1 MPPRKKTRST
11 LKRSSS
17 DLADDHANPKRPR
30 ADDGEDVISNI
41 SLDTAAAPRVR
52 KPTTYKSKAR
62 QKAGLGIATPPRLTN
77 FGFNLENKPKL
88 GRALFH
94 LSPSPRAKA
103 KRSKVFASPKASR
116 KRPKAKG
123 GANTSAETSR
133 MEITVDEEEQH
144 QAPEESTSKSTLSDL
159 DDEADQPRPLPVLSA
174 IRPIQG
180 PGLEI
185 RTPLVGRV
193 IPTLQSLSKRAQTT
207 PIPLFAATPRQPV
220 SQLPP
225 ITDDDNNP
233 PPSPTKSN
241 MVPIFAPTPSHAPP
255 VPSTPAHKPRSI
267 PIFTP
272 SVNRTQD
279 SPTKKFP
286 PVFAPTENSLTSMTT
301 PAHPNIIPTAP
312 PKLPAL
318 SAALPATDIPETPTA
333 KGRSLPTFTP
343 KLLFPPPIVEEPQE
357 RAPVSRVSKAPVFGG
372 VLEDEESTPR
382 ASRQVEHPQQTPEM
396 RVEKT
401 ETKPVEEVEP
411 EQIVEVETKPVEE
424 DEPADVSM
432 ADLFNSSTLEFTPR
446 SERVLCGEQ
455 GFFAPPQAQDESECI
470 PSSQPS
476 ERVES
481 SQPLGRIE
489 TSEPE
494 IKHSSLFGAR
504 MTRSR
509 SRSESAPASGSATRG
524 GSVAPSRAGSVAL
537 SGADSQ
543 ASQTKAPSRA
553 PSLIPENEPV
563 VSKSRRNSAA
573 PKSRENSVPPKK
585 RSRSRSVVV
594 EIPVSATSAPHSAS
608 ALTPIVTDQPI
619 LAALGSQAES
629 RMNSMDEYRT
639 SPTAAMMMDTPADA
653 GTPSFPDADSMNPE
667 TSPLS
672 SIPDDMSFSFMN
684 HGDTTVGDTAAGD
697 TTAGDTT
704 MRDAGDATVRQDQD
718 GDASMQIR
726 DSAATPASPP
736 FSPPAPTS
744 PVSSLPA
751 SPGKRPLPSSSPTR
765 PGETTTPEQVVAPIS
780 NVVAP
785 VAGFPRSHSRSS
797 SLTSLSDMPD
807 DHDDNPMEVEELMPA
822 EPKKSM
828 IPVVKRSGT
837 PGPPPRPP
845 TPGKTKT
852 PFGPRT
858 DTGIA
863 NGTTPG
869 PSRNGVGMG
878 LASVKK
884 SGIPTPGPAKNGL
897 FASSSKPA
905 GFSASTSTAALGLG
919 NPTTASRS
927 ALPARTRSGVPK
939 ARSLAAPTA
948 STAAK
953 ARTKVVTA
961 PPPSRSR
968 ITSFMK
974 PNSTINRPPPSSS
987 SAIVPP
993 SVPAGTNPSPRKGQS
1008 KDDSD
1013 LPGPRRSMISQDTQ
1027 ASLSSLSNA
1036 LEKLARPSLGN
1047 LRSAFPPRPGTS
1059 MGFVP
1064 PPRPGSSLGF
1074 AEKRATGGDL
1084 GSSAG
1089 PGASKHAIK
1098 PPSTSTAKGKAKAKE
1113 TGDDATYEDSSKKV
1127 NDDPNAPLRAC
1138 VIFVDVRTADGE
1150 DAGSLFV
1157 DMLRGLGAKIVSRPT
1172 PSATHFVF
1180 KSGHQATL
1188 TKYKTY
1194 EDPRP
1199 FLVGIAWVVQCVEK
1213 RARVDEEAFRVK
1225 TDEVSA
1231 LDLKRRRK
1239 AELPHQMQFMARDPN
1254 PSGPKFGTRSAEA
1267 NAVSKSL
1274 EASAVEVMQDA
1285 ELAAERGKQRTQQ
1298 KLFPRVRDRSPS

>member
-17 DLADDHANPKRPR
+17 DLADDHVNPKRPR
-30 ADDGEDVISNI
+30 ADDGEVGTSNI
-41 SLDTAAAPRVR
+41 SLDTAAAPRAR

-62 QKAGLGIATPPRLTN
+62 QKAGLGIASPPRLTN

-116 KRPKAKG
+116 RRSKAKG

-133 MEITVDEEEQH
+133 LEITVDEKDGEEQD
-144 QAPEESTSKSTLSDL
+144 QGPEESTSMSTLSDM

-174 IRPIQG
+174 IRPIEG

-220 SQLPP
+220 SQLSP
-225 ITDDDNNP
+225 IVDDDNNP

-241 MVPIFAPTPSHAPP
+241 IVPIFAPTPSHAPP

-272 SVNRTQD
+272 SVHRTQE

-286 PVFAPTENSLTSMTT
+286 PVFAPTENSLTSITT
-301 PAHPNIIPTAP
+301 PAHPNTLPTAP
-312 PKLPAL
+312 PKLPAF
-318 SAALPATDIPETPTA
+318 SAALPATDIPETPTT

-343 KLLFPPPIVEEPQE
+343 KLLFPPPIVEESQE
-357 RAPVSRVSKAPVFGG
+357 RAPVSRVSKAPAFGG

-382 ASRQVEHPQQTPEM
+382 ASRQAEQPQQTLEM
-396 RVEKT
+396 QVEKA
-401 ETKPVEEVEP
+401 ETKQVGEVEP
-411 EQIVEVETKPVEE
+411 EQTVEGETKPVEE

-432 ADLFNSSTLEFTPR
+432 ADLFNNSTIEFTPR
-446 SERVLCGEQ
+446 SERVLCSKQ
-455 GFFAPPQAQDESECI
+455 GFFAPPQAQDEPECI

-481 SQPLGRIE
+481 SQPVERDE
-489 TSEPE
+489 TFQPE
-494 IKHSSLFGAR
+494 IKHNSLLGAR

-543 ASQTKAPSRA
+543 APQAKAPSRA
-553 PSLIPENEPV
+553 PSLIPENESV
-563 VSKSRRNSAA
+563 VPKSRRNSVA

-594 EIPVSATSAPHSAS
+594 ETPVPATSSPPSAS
-608 ALTPIVTDQPI
+608 LLTQIVTDQPI
-619 LAALGSQAES
+619 LAALKSQVES
-629 RMNSMDEYRT
+629 GINSMDEYRT
-639 SPTAAMMMDTPADA
+639 SQTAALMMDTPADA
-653 GTPSFPDADSMNPE
+653 GTPSVPPDDSMNPE

-672 SIPDDMSFSFMN
+672 SVPDDMSFSFMN
-684 HGDTTVGDTAAGD
+684 HGD

-718 GDASMQIR
+718 GDTSMQIR

-751 SPGKRPLPSSSPTR
+751 SPDKRPLPSSSPTR
-765 PGETTTPEQVVAPIS
+765 PGETTASEHVMAPIS
-780 NVVAP
+780 GVVVP

-797 SLTSLSDMPD
+797 SLTSLSDLSD
-807 DHDDNPMEVEELMPA
+807 EHDDKPMEVEELIPA
-822 EPKKSM
+822 EHQKSM
-828 IPVVKRSGT
+828 IPVAKRPGT

-845 TPGKTKT
+845 TPGKVKT
-852 PFGPRT
+852 PFGART

-863 NGTTPG
+863 NRMTPG
-869 PSRNGVGMG
+869 PSRNGVGMS

-897 FASSSKPA
+897 FGSSSRPA
-905 GFSASTSTAALGLG
+905 GFLASTSTTAALGLG
-919 NPTTASRS
+919 KPTAASRS
-927 ALPARTRSGVPK
+927 ALPARTRSGATK

-961 PPPSRSR
+961 PPPPRSR

-974 PNSTINRPPPSSS
+974 PNSTVNRPPPSSS

-1047 LRSAFPPRPGTS
+1047 SRSGFPPRPGTS

-1089 PGASKHAIK
+1089 PGASKPVIK

-1127 NDDPNAPLRAC
+1127 NDDPNAPLRSC

-1157 DMLRGLGAKIVSRPT
+1157 DMLKGLGAKVCPYSIIEQ
-1172 PSATHFVF
+1172 
-1180 KSGHQATL
+1180 KG
-1188 TKYKTY
+1188 
-1194 EDPRP
+1194 
-1199 FLVGIAWVVQCVEK
+1199 
-1213 RARVDEEAFRVK
+1213 
-1225 TDEVSA
+1225 
-1231 LDLKRRRK
+1231 
-1239 AELPHQMQFMARDPN
+1239 
-1254 PSGPKFGTRSAEA
+1254 A
-1267 NAVSKSL
+1267 N
-1274 EASAVEVMQDA
+1274 
-1285 ELAAERGKQRTQQ
+1285 
-1298 KLFPRVRDRSPS
+1298 